1 MTTTKFGL
9 CQGVNAALKKAN
21 AATGEKIYLYGDI
34 INNRHVMEDFRNRGY
49 IVTDEIGEIEADSTV
64 IIRAHG
70 LPRAAYE
77 QLKGM
82 RIEDCTC
89 PKVKHIHHI
98 VEKADQVIIVG
109 SKTHPE
115 VVGHLGWCKNGVVV
129 ESVADLE
136 KIDLNGDICVVGQT
150 TCKKNLWEDVTAQ
163 ILKLHPTAKIHNT
176 LCNAVM
182 ERIEEATE
190 IARAANY
197 VVAIGDKKSANSTAL
212 FNACKNVCEN
222 TYFVSG
228 IEDFV
233 QAEEIATTIKSN
245 ETIAFVGSASAPP
258 EIVQKTHDCFV
269 FQKFLADAKKEIEG
283 YAFTQKN
290 NTPIVNEAI
299 ADLFEQN
306 EGGKRIRG
314 AMVKLGALAA
324 SSVENYLPVAYAY
337 ELFQTAILIHDD
349 IIDRSQARRG
359 KTTIHEKN
367 ADKHF
372 GISRAICIGDYG
384 LFLANKI
391 MSAATGGKTLEAM
404 QYFSDIQLSTL
415 EGELMDVTLPY
426 EPIDLQTNYDNYM
439 DTVREIFRTK
449 TAIYTL
455 AGPLKLGAIFGGA
468 TSETAEA
475 LYNLAIPLGIAFQI
489 KDDLLGM
496 YADDK
501 TIGKPAISDL
511 HEKKQTLL
519 YGYAY
524 KHATDEQR
532 VTLDRL
538 YGNPTA
544 TQADLAT
551 VRDIFTTTGATTFG
565 QKNIHDLSQESL
577 QAIEQL
583 QTGENIKTL
592 LRGLVY
598 YLTVRRY

>member
-1 MTTTKFGL
+1 
-9 CQGVNAALKKAN
+9 
-21 AATGEKIYLYGDI
+21 
-34 INNRHVMEDFRNRGY
+34 
-49 IVTDEIGEIEADSTV
+49 
-64 IIRAHG
+64 
-70 LPRAAYE
+70 
-77 QLKGM
+77 
-82 RIEDCTC
+82 
-89 PKVKHIHHI
+89 
-98 VEKADQVIIVG
+98 
-109 SKTHPE
+109 
-115 VVGHLGWCKNGVVV
+115 
-129 ESVADLE
+129 
-136 KIDLNGDICVVGQT
+136 
-150 TCKKNLWEDVTAQ
+150 
-163 ILKLHPTAKIHNT
+163 
-176 LCNAVM
+176 M

-190 IARAANY
+190 IAKAVNY

-212 FNACKNVCEN
+212 FNACKNVCKN

-233 QAEEIATTIKSN
+233 QAEDIARNIKRN

-283 YAFTQKN
+283 YAFIQKN
-290 NTPIVNEAI
+290 NTSIVNEAI
-299 ADLFEQN
+299 ADLFEQHDN
-306 EGGKRIRG
+306 GKRIRG
-314 AMVKLGALAA
+314 AMVKLGALVAGSA
-324 SSVENYLPVAYAY
+324 ENALPVSYAY

-349 IIDRSQARRG
+349 IIDRSQTRRG

-367 ADKHF
+367 TDKHF
-372 GISRAICIGDYG
+372 GTSRAICIGDYG

-391 MSAATGGKTLEAM
+391 MSAATGSKTLEAM
-404 QYFSDIQLSTL
+404 QYFADIQLSTL

-426 EPIDLQTNYDNYM
+426 EPIDPQTDYNSYM
-439 DTVREIFRTK
+439 DTVLEIFRTK

-468 TSETAEA
+468 TAQMAEA

-524 KHATDEQR
+524 KHATTEQR
-532 VTLDRL
+532 ATLDRL
-538 YGNPTA
+538 YGNPNA

-551 VRDIFTTTGATTFG
+551 VRDIFTTTGATAFG
-565 QKNIHDLSQESL
+565 KKNIHDLSQESL

-583 QTGENIKTL
+583 QADKNIKTL